1 MPARVLLIDD
11 DEIARE
17 FLASLLRDG
26 GHQVFELPSPIGAT
40 RSILNNA
47 IEVVILDV
55 FMPQMDG
62 DKSAKMLRENPRL
75 AGLIIVLISSCEPTQ
90 LEEIARRVRADAVVS
105 KAEARLKLVPTVNQ
119 LRRASGRPGPIER
132 LTAPREPGKLG

>member
-1 MPARVLLIDD
+1 MPARILLIDD

-26 GHQVFELPSPIGAT
+26 GHVVHELPSPIGAT
-40 RSILNNA
+40 RAILANA
-47 IEVVILDV
+47 IEVVVLDI

-75 AGLIIVLISSCEPTQ
+75 QGIAIVLVSSCEPAQ
-90 LEEIARRVRADAVVS
+90 LEEIAKRVKADAVVS
-105 KAEARLKLVPTVNQ
+105 KADARTNLLLTVNR
-119 LRRASGRPGPIER
+119 LGRTTNRPGTSER
-132 LTAPREPGKLG
+132 VTVRREPGKLR